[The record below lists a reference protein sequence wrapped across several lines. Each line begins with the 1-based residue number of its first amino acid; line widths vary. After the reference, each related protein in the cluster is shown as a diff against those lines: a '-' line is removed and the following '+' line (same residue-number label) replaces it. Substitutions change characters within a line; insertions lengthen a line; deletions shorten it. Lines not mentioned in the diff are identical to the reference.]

1 MRQDRFEV
9 FLYLPLTMIAFTLL
23 LPTCVC
29 ADVVR
34 PWSAERQPWARFSLA
49 PPGMRQ
55 EFAQVRPP
63 EPPAPQPP
71 TPLPPTPQLPE
82 PAPPEP
88 QPLPEPAEPQ
98 AIPSP
103 EPERPKSEAPQD
115 QLLLEA
121 GALLLRRGILQLEP
135 SLEYSYFSN
144 NRVAISGL
152 SIFDAIVIGT
162 IRVDRLDRDFLT
174 AALTAR
180 YGLLNR
186 LQVQFKLPY
195 VYRSDTEVLGVGT
208 SDERENTVEGNGLG
222 DIETAVSWQPFI
234 GRRGWPGVILRLRAR
249 FPTGKDPFEVGT
261 QLVEIPSPTPEGM
274 PRQERRL
281 SELPTGSGFY
291 GLEPNVT
298 LVWRSDPVVLFVGG
312 GYTWNI
318 ERNVGQFGRIDP
330 GDIVELLA
338 GLNLALNERVSLNA
352 SFVDQISTS
361 TTQGGVKR
369 PGTSFSDARL
379 ILGASFSLSSN
390 ISLLI
395 AAAAG
400 LTEQS
405 PDFQINLN
413 VPISF
418 KLF

>member
-1 MRQDRFEV
+1 M
-9 FLYLPLTMIAFTLL
+9 
-23 LPTCVC
+23 
-29 ADVVR
+29 
-34 PWSAERQPWARFSLA
+34 
-49 PPGMRQ
+49 
-55 EFAQVRPP
+55 RPP

-234 GRRGWPGVILRLRAR
+234 GRRGWPSVILRLRAR

-261 QLVEIPSPTPEGM
+261 KLVEIPSPTPEGM

-281 SELPTGSGFY
+281 TEVPTGSGFY
-291 GLEPNVT
+291 SLDPTVT
-298 LVWRSDPVVLFVGG
+298 LVWRSDPVVLFVGA
-312 GYTWNI
+312 GYTWNL
-318 ERNVGQFGRIDP
+318 ERKVAQFGRIDP

-352 SFVDQISTS
+352 SFVDQIAAS
-361 TTQGGVKR
+361 TTQRGAKR

-379 ILGASFSLSSN
+379 ILGTSFGISSN
-390 ISLLI
+390 ITLLI
-395 AAAAG
+395 SVAAG

-413 VPISF
+413 LPISF